1 MSNAIA
7 KASAYRSHRLTA
19 SFLTDLARMGV
30 LVSRDNDTIRTDV
43 PAGAQIGRLAEE
55 IKQNQSALLDMCRA
69 ESGDVPLHPLSSGVN
84 SQINVVCVHA
94 IDGGV
99 YSYRHVVEHFSEQ
112 YSVYGLQAL
121 HWINED
127 DAPRGVEQMAERYC
141 TYVSCGLPDD
151 KPLVLY
157 GPSSGGLIALEMAQR
172 LSSRGKPPA
181 LLVLGDTRDHLQP
194 RTSAMNLLFERLLW
208 TGFLTLYAP
217 LELLD
222 VLPPSHEFWTL
233 GEDARFAYIVQRTL
247 RLPAPRYLIPMTV
260 DSLRR
265 HLGLFRRY
273 YRSYAGYE
281 PEPYFGRSLYIIGSA
296 VNGVY
301 SKELRG
307 KLVGQ
312 AREAQVTGGHT
323 ALFEPPGTARVA
335 ELIQAEVELLRTAR
349 MRA

>member
-127 DAPRGVEQMAERYC
+127 HAPRCVEQMAELYC
-141 TYVSCGLPDD
+141 THLSRGLPDD

-172 LSSRGKPPA
+172 MSRRGKPPA
-181 LLVLGDTRDHLQP
+181 LLVFGDTRDHLQP
-194 RTSAMNLLFERLLW
+194 RTSGVSLLFERLLW
-208 TGFLTLYAP
+208 MGFLELYAP

-222 VLPPSHEFWTL
+222 VRPPSHDFWTL
-233 GEDARFAYIVQRTL
+233 DEDARFQYIVQRVS
-247 RLPAPRYLIPMTV
+247 RLPAPLYLIPMTV

-281 PEPYFGRSLYIIGSA
+281 PKPYFGRSLYIIGSA

-301 SKELRG
+301 SKELRS

-323 ALFEPPGTARVA
+323 AMFEPPGTARVA